1 VKEVLKELE
10 KELIES
16 HLEKIFLTFKGLGT
30 FAESPAQSKNI
41 FFSIN

>member
-10 KELIES
+10 KEIMES
-16 HLEKIFLTFKGLGT
+16 HIEKIFLTFKGLGT
-30 FAESPAQSKNI
+30 FAENPTQSKNI